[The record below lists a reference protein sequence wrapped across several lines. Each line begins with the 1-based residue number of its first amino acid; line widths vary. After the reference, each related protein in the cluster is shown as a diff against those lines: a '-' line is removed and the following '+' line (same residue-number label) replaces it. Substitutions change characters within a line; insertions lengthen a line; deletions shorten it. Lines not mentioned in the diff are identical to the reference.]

1 MTAVSLGLDEVKFFP
16 AGLLG
21 GPAAIRAL
29 AAPFTRMS
37 FMPSGGV
44 KAENMADY
52 LAVPAVP
59 AVSGSWMVDPA
70 LLRAGDW
77 AEVTA
82 RSADAVARAT
92 ARRSPASVAA
102 RSVIPPLGDA
112 RGDRRAAIRRRGRGG
127 SRPGSRGRPG

>member
-70 LLRAGDW
+70 LLRAGAWD
-77 AEVTA
+77 EVTS
-82 RSADAVARAT
+82 RSADAMARA
-92 ARRSPASVAA
+92 V
-102 RSVIPPLGDA
+102 
-112 RGDRRAAIRRRGRGG
+112 
-127 SRPGSRGRPG
+127 RPR

>member
-1 MTAVSLGLDEVKFFP
+1 MA
-16 AGLLG
+16 
-21 GPAAIRAL
+21 
-29 AAPFTRMS
+29 

-92 ARRSPASVAA
+92 AA
-102 RSVIPPLGDA
+102 G
-112 RGDRRAAIRRRGRGG
+112 
-127 SRPGSRGRPG
+127 